1 MTTGS
6 IPTFIDIS
14 SNFASPEIDE
24 DNIIFL
30 LTLIHSKCKW
40 GINLAQALQSL
51 QKIKNVTKSFNIRFS
66 I

>member
-14 SNFASPEIDE
+14 SNFASSEIDE

-30 LTLIHSKCKW
+30 LILIGSKCKW
-40 GINLAQALQSL
+40 GINLAQALQNL
-51 QKIKNVTKSFNIRFS
+51 EKIKNVTKSFNIRFS